1 MVRKSL
7 MKEMRF
13 ELFSVRDCG
22 SNKQKP
28 GRFVSGLT
36 KGIEYKPNLKYNES
50 TLLLEYKVNSKG
62 RL

>member
-13 ELFSVRDCG
+13 ELFSVHDCG

-28 GRFVSGLT
+28 GRIVSGLT
-36 KGIEYKPNLKYNES
+36 KGIEYKPYLKYN
-50 TLLLEYKVNSKG
+50 
-62 RL
+62 